1 MNTNEYEG
9 GIQVKKW
16 ARALYQPNL
25 PLEENHRVTACEE
38 HIRLSKEAA
47 TEGMVLLK
55 NEKNLLPLAKGTR
68 LALFGKG
75 IFDYVKGGGGS
86 GDVTVSYIRNLYE
99 GLKMQTGIVDIYE
112 PLADYYR
119 ENVHH
124 QYEQGTAPGM
134 TVEPLLPEGLLKG
147 AKAFADTAVIVISRF
162 SGEGWYRMQG

>member
-1 MNTNEYEG
+1 M
-9 GIQVKKW
+9 KKI
-16 ARALYQPNL
+16 
-25 PLEENHRVTACEE
+25 CF
-38 HIRLSKEAA
+38 
-47 TEGMVLLK
+47 
-55 NEKNLLPLAKGTR
+55 PLAKGTR

-162 SGEGWYRMQG
+162 LEKDGTVLV

>member
-75 IFDYVKGGGGS
+75 TPCCGVKAS
-86 GDVTVSYIRNLYE
+86 SNEVS
-99 GLKMQTGIVDIYE
+99 LKKV
-112 PLADYYR
+112 
-119 ENVHH
+119 
-124 QYEQGTAPGM
+124 
-134 TVEPLLPEGLLKG
+134 
-147 AKAFADTAVIVISRF
+147 FAL
-162 SGEGWYRMQG
+162 